1 VLQPDSRPSI
11 ISVQGREFSSASTPD
26 SRICQVKKLSKKS
39 RNELEALLKD
49 AHAKLQL
56 VPPGARAS
64 RPVTLMRFGP
74 FEIRVFQPL
83 SALPTNAIIF
93 WIELFDHDRQLSIDS
108 IGDCT
113 LDDAVIA
120 AGDFIAR
127 ATTLNE
133 NPNAWR
139 RPT

>member
-1 VLQPDSRPSI
+1 LSDTSRY
-11 ISVQGREFSSASTPD
+11 
-26 SRICQVKKLSKKS
+26 
-39 RNELEALLKD
+39 ELETLLKY
-49 AHAKLQL
+49 AHARLQL
-56 VPPGARAS
+56 VPPGGLSLRA
-64 RPVTLMRFGP
+64 VTLLHFGP
-74 FEIRVFQPL
+74 FEIRVVQPL
-83 SALPTNAIIF
+83 SATPTSAVSF

-120 AGDFIAR
+120 VEDFIAR
-127 ATTLNE
+127 AKELNE